1 MTLTVI
7 RSSADL
13 SHSSKRRFP
22 HKRSQVRATRTGC
35 PTLDIAYE
43 STPEVTPEIQSESEK
58 EATEM
63 QTEQSKH
70 VSRKRS
76 WLVDVID
83 DEGKKSKKQLT
94 VNDAWFLS
102 SSEKILVNWNSED
115 QPIDNA
121 GALLNRFL
129 GHVAR
134 NMNIFR
140 ISYQSWRKI
149 PKDYK
154 EDVLKNTIQV
164 KFEVDSDARVKYI
177 FKSLNTKWS
186 ECIQQ
191 LWQQRDDR
199 TRNRDDLIAMGSE
212 GVNKDHWASFVDYRL
227 SSRTKE
233 ISKKN
238 KENRKRQTVPH
249 TGGSKSIACKKDE
262 MEQELG
268 RKVSR
273 GEVWIATH
281 KHTNGDLVNDEAREI
296 SEKIQTY
303 KSNTSSLS
311 QDISTQDSLAHALG
325 SQEHCG
331 CVRGMGLGPCPS
343 RVFGYTR
350 HSSSVMS
357 SSSPSYRELQNQV
370 NALQS
375 QLDEQNRTL
384 IEQRKRFEERDRRFE
399 AMMNFF
405 AQNYQD
411 HLPSNLAM
419 FNNSPVSDQGSVPR
433 NGTNSQR
440 QEGCD

>member
-1 MTLTVI
+1 MIFEYSGNECSGQIKQVGEPIEVIITEWNAKGLLTRIEGLRAFLPKGELVKRVNRFTELKENGLVLLFLTSI
-7 RSSADL
+7 GQHILL
-13 SHSSKRRFP
+13 SY
-22 HKRSQVRATRTGC
+22 VLIE

-43 STPEVTPEIQSESEK
+43 STPEVTPEIQSESEE

-70 VSRKRS
+70 VSCKRS

-83 DEGKKSKKQLT
+83 DEGIKCKIQLT
-94 VNDAWFLS
+94 VNDVWFLS
-102 SSEKILVNWNSED
+102 SSEKILVNWNTED
-115 QPIDNA
+115 QPIDNVE
-121 GALLNRFL
+121 ALLNRFL
-129 GHVAR
+129 GRVAK
-134 NMNIFR
+134 NMNIFP

-186 ECIQQ
+186 EYRQQ
-191 LWQQRDDR
+191 LWQQRDDG
-199 TRNRDDLIAMGSE
+199 TRNRDDLTAMGPE
-212 GVNKDHWASFVDYRL
+212 GVNKDHWASFADYRL

-233 ISKKN
+233 ICKKN
-238 KENRKRQTVPH
+238 KDNRKRQTVPH
-249 TGGSKSIACKKDE
+249 TGGSKSIARKKDE

-281 KHTNGDLVNDEAREI
+281 KHGNGDFVNDEAREI
-296 SEKIQTY
+296 S
-303 KSNTSSLS
+303 
-311 QDISTQDSLAHALG
+311 
-325 SQEHCG
+325 
-331 CVRGMGLGPCPS
+331 
-343 RVFGYTR
+343 
-350 HSSSVMS
+350 
-357 SSSPSYRELQNQV
+357 V

-375 QLDEQNRTL
+375 QLDEQNRIL
-384 IEQRKRFEERDRRFE
+384 IEQHKRFEERDRRFE

-405 AQNYQD
+405 AQNYQG

-419 FNNSPVSDQGSVPR
+419 FNNPPVSDQGSVPT
-433 NGTNSQR
+433 NETNSQR
-440 QEGCD
+440 QEGCG